1 MNDHLTRRKLLET
14 GSLALLPS
22 LVRCRAS
29 AATFARPGVLAYVGS
44 YSSSQG
50 PEGSTGRGRG
60 IYLFAMDPATGTLT
74 QKQQCEDGMNPSWLA
89 FHPSGKYLY
98 AANEVSNF
106 EGRDSGAVTAYAI
119 DARSGNLARLNTVSS
134 EGAGPAHLSVHSSG
148 KYILVANYYGG
159 SFAVL
164 PILSDGRVAA
174 ATDVKQDIQP
184 HGPIHSASA
193 PPGSFAI
200 SGHDRPPCP
209 YDRIRSFR
217 QLCPR

>member
-29 AATFARPGVLAYVGS
+29 AATFARPGVLAYAS
-44 YSSSQG
+44 EATACRKA

-89 FHPSGKYLY
+89 FSSLGQISVRSKRSLQFRRPRLRGGDRLR
-98 AANEVSNF
+98 V
-106 EGRDSGAVTAYAI
+106 I

-134 EGAGPAHLSVHSSG
+134 EVLRRAGPSSVPHSSG

-164 PILSDGRVAA
+164 PILSDGRVAGRYRA
-174 ATDVKQDIQP
+174 RQTRGFNRM
-184 HGPIHSASA
+184 GPYILASA

-200 SGHDRPPCP
+200 SGHDRPPMP
-209 YDRIRSFR
+209 I
-217 QLCPR
+217 